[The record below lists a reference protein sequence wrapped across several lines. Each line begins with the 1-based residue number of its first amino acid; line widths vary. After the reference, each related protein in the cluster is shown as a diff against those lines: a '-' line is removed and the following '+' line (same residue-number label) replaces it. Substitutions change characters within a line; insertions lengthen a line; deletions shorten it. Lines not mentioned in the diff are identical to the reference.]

1 MDKSSKGLVQVYTG
15 NGKGK
20 TTAAL
25 GQAIR
30 ACGHDRRVIF
40 IQFVKGIA
48 TGEHAFV
55 SKYKPF
61 EIVQPSK
68 GDCFAKNEEQLAVE
82 SKQTLEFARRQILSG
97 NYDMVILDEIFI
109 ASSRNFIT
117 TKEILDMIEQKPE
130 PVEMILTGRN
140 APVEVIQRADLV
152 TEMLMIK
159 HPFDEGVEAR
169 PGVEF

>member
-1 MDKSSKGLVQVYTG
+1 MEKTSKGLIQVYTG

-30 ACGHDRRVIF
+30 ACGHGRRIIF
-40 IQFVKGIA
+40 IQFVKGIP

-55 SKYKPF
+55 AKYKPF

-68 GDCFAKNEEQLAVE
+68 GDCFSKNEEQLAIE
-82 SKQTLEFARRQILSG
+82 AKQTLEFSRKQIISG

-109 ASSRNFIT
+109 ASSRKFIT
-117 TKEILDMIEQKPE
+117 TSEILDLIQQKPDQ
-130 PVEMILTGRN
+130 VELILTGRN
-140 APVEVIQRADLV
+140 APVEVVQRADLV

-159 HPFDEGVEAR
+159 HPFNEGIEAR
-169 PGVEF
+169 AGVEF

>member
-1 MDKSSKGLVQVYTG
+1 MEKTSKGLVQVYTG

-30 ACGHDRRVIF
+30 ASGHDRRVIF
-40 IQFVKGIA
+40 IQFVKGIP

-55 SKYKPF
+55 ARCKPF
-61 EIVQPSK
+61 EIVQPSQ
-68 GDCFAKNEEQLAVE
+68 GDCFTKNDEQLAIE
-82 SKQTLEFARRQILSG
+82 AKQTLEFSRKQIISG
-97 NYDMVILDEIFI
+97 NYDMIILDEIFI

-117 TKEILDMIEQKPE
+117 VKEILDLIEQKPE
-130 PVEMILTGRN
+130 SVELILTGRN
-140 APVEVIQRADLV
+140 APFEVVQRADLV

-159 HPFDEGVEAR
+159 HPFNEGIEAR